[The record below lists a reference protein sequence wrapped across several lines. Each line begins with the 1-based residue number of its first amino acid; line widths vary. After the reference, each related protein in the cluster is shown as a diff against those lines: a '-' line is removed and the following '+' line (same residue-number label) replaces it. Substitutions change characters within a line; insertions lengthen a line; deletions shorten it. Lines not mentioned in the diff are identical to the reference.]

1 MENIEKLVLTKPI
14 KIDGEE
20 YKELSYDLENFT
32 ARDKM
37 EAGKKYKKDGGIAS
51 VPDLDSDYH
60 LYLFAQA
67 VAKVDKKVDIN
78 DILRLNAKDA
88 TKASNIVRS
97 FFFIDSEE
105 NQENTQTKLSEEQ

>member
-1 MENIEKLVLTKPI
+1 MNEFEKLPLTKPI
-14 KIDGEE
+14 KINGEE
-20 YKELSYDLENFT
+20 CKEIPYDLENFT

-37 EAGKKYKKDGGIAS
+37 KAGVKYKKDGGVAS

-60 LYLFAQA
+60 LYLFAEA
-67 VAKVDKKVDIN
+67 ASKANSNIDIN
-78 DILRLNAKDA
+78 DVLRMSAKDA

-105 NQENTQTKLSEEQ
+105 SQDNTQMNSSEEQ